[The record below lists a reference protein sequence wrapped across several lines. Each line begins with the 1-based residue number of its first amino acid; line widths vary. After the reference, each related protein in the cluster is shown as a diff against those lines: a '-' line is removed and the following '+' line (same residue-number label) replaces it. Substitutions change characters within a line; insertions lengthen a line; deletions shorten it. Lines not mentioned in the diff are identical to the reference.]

1 MKFNPFEPLTPVL
14 LASLRKKGKRWLVS
28 QTMDLS
34 SNNPLSDSKI
44 FLLMTHY
51 EDQGMATVHLKA
63 VLEDKFASLID
74 LEKEVHRRQLEKILS
89 KDSRYIVYSSLITNK
104 ERAEKMASELYKEK
118 YWKFIQQHSRAG
130 ITSNKHLRP
139 SIQLI
144 FGEIF
149 VVLKYGSET
158 MRTRLSEIEKL

>member
-63 VLEDKFASLID
+63 VLEDKYASLID

-130 ITSNKHLRP
+130 ITPNKHLRP

>member
-1 MKFNPFEPLTPVL
+1 MKFNPFERLTPL
-14 LASLRKKGKRWLVS
+14 LLDGLRKKGKRWLVS
-28 QTMDLS
+28 QTMDTGTGAALG
-34 SNNPLSDSKI
+34 DSKI

-63 VLEDKFASLID
+63 VLEDRYASLID
-74 LEKEVHRRQLEKILS
+74 LEKDVHRRQLGKILGN
-89 KDSRYIVYSSLITNK
+89 DSRYIVYSSLISNK

-118 YWKFIQQHSRAG
+118 YWKFIQLHSRSG
-130 ITSNKHLRP
+130 ISPNKNLRP

-149 VVLKYGSET
+149 IVLKYGAET
-158 MRTRLSEIEKL
+158 MRTRLSDIEKL

>member
-63 VLEDKFASLID
+63 VLEDKYASLID